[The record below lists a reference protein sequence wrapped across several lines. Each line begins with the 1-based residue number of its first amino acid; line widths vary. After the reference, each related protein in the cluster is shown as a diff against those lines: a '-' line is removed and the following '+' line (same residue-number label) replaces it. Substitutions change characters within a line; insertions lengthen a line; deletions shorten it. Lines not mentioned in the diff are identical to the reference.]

1 MSNKTKVNSLNLNS
15 NLENKETK
23 ENNVSQENIRI
34 EESSK
39 IILISEPRRDKS
51 NLRLR
56 MSLKKT
62 RMIRKNL

>member
-1 MSNKTKVNSLNLNS
+1 VSNKTKVNSLNLNS

>member
-1 MSNKTKVNSLNLNS
+1 MNS

-23 ENNVSQENIRI
+23 ENNASQENIRI

-39 IILISEPRRDKS
+39 IILISELRRDKS